1 MSTKLALEIKKGK
14 TYSRSLRWESQ
25 PIIYRPI
32 TGVTQ
37 TAPVRITS
45 VGHGVPPGWRVAIVS
60 VRGMTQINAE
70 NQPPLDS
77 DFRPATVIDDDHIE
91 INTINAADFKS
102 YTSGGYI
109 QFNTPVDLTGY
120 TARMKIKDKVGGTV
134 LLTLTTE
141 NGKIELVA
149 VDSIIRLKLSANE
162 TAALTWKKGV
172 YDLELESPTG
182 VVTELLSGEITVVD
196 EVTTT

>member
-14 TYSRSLRWESQ
+14 TYSRSLRWEAQ

-32 TGVTQ
+32 TAISQ

-45 VGHGVPPGWRVAIVS
+45 VGHGVPAGWRVAIVS

-70 NQPPLDS
+70 NQPPEDS
-77 DFRPATVIDDDHIE
+77 DFRPATVIDADHIE
-91 INTINAADFKS
+91 LNTVNAADFKN
-102 YTSGGYI
+102 YTGGGYI

-120 TARMKIKDKVGGTV
+120 TARMSIKDKVGGTV
-134 LLTLTTE
+134 LLSLTTE
-141 NGKIELVA
+141 NSKIELEA
-149 VDSIIRLKLSANE
+149 TDCIIRLKLSATE

-172 YDLELESPTG
+172 YDLELQSPTG
-182 VVTELLSGEITVVD
+182 VVTELLSGDVAVVD

>member
-32 TGVTQ
+32 TGITT